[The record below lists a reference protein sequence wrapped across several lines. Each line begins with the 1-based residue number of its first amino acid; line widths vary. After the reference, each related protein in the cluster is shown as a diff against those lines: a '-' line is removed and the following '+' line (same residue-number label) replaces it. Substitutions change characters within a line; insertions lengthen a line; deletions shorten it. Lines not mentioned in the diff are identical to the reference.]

1 MQSRAEQ
8 TPYKGSMTYIRN
20 FPKLK
25 NSTNMKQTK
34 VYNILSKLETSEY
47 KGLCTDQIRALLPH
61 NEAYRY
67 FTFLAV

>member
-1 MQSRAEQ
+1 MNSRAEK
-8 TPYKGSMTYIRN
+8 TPYKGSKTYIKN

-25 NSTNMKQTK
+25 NTTNMKETK

-47 KGLCTDQIRALLPH
+47 KGLCTDQIKALLPL